1 MYFIV
6 HGEVE
11 VVDEHDSV
19 LARLHDGDF
28 FGEMALLT
36 DNPRNATARTASFCD
51 LYVLGRESFKQVA
64 VRHPCSTRQSTR
76 KRVTASRPPRCP
88 LCLIGYASC
97 RARSSASVWRRR
109 VASTR
114 ASRAK
119 ILMPTRGW
127 ARTTSSKRSREM
139 T

>member
-1 MYFIV
+1 VCHKGAPGDEMYFIV

-64 VRHPCSTRQSTR
+64 VRHPVFHSSIDEKARNRLSTATL
-76 KRVTASRPPRCP
+76 P
-88 LCLIGYASC
+88 
-97 RARSSASVWRRR
+97 SV
-109 VASTR
+109 
-114 ASRAK
+114 
-119 ILMPTRGW
+119 L
-127 ARTTSSKRSREM
+127 
-139 T
+139 